1 MLSVV
6 RELFRY
12 MRAYRKFWMA
22 PIVVVLVAFG
32 AVMVVAQSTA
42 IGPFIYAIF

>member
-1 MLSVV
+1 MFSVL

-22 PIVVVLVAFG
+22 PIVVVLLGLGVL
-32 AVMVVAQSTA
+32 MVVAQSTA